1 MNNIK
6 IDTKT
11 NLIGQ
16 PDHKNF
22 LELQTSY
29 GIAQRGGVKFPS
41 FSDNHSKRITA
52 DVNLL
57 SKAETKQ
64 LIFNETIYSN

>member
-6 IDTKT
+6 INTKT

-16 PDHKNF
+16 PNHKNF
-22 LELQTSY
+22 LEVQASY
-29 GIAQRGGVKFPS
+29 GFAQRGGIKFPS
-41 FSDNHSKRITA
+41 FTDKHSKRITA

>member
-11 NLIGQ
+11 NLIGNQ
-16 PDHKNF
+16 NHKQF
-22 LELQTSY
+22 LKLQSTY
-29 GIAQRGGVKFPS
+29 GIAQRGGAIIPT
-41 FSDNHSKRITA
+41 FSVNHSKRIVS

-57 SKAETKQ
+57 STKEVKQ

>member
-16 PDHKNF
+16 PDHKSF
-22 LELQTSY
+22 LELQASY
-29 GIAQRGGVKFPS
+29 GIAQRGGS
-41 FSDNHSKRITA
+41 IISNFSNDHSKRISS

-57 SKAETKQ
+57 SKAETRK
-64 LIFNETIYSN
+64 LIFNETIFSN

>member
-1 MNNIK
+1 MNNFK

-22 LELQTSY
+22 LELQASY
-29 GIAQRGGVKFPS
+29 GIAQRGGIKFPS
-41 FSDNHSKRITA
+41 FSDKHTKRITT

>member
-16 PDHKNF
+16 PDHKSF
-22 LELQTSY
+22 LELQSAY
-29 GIAQRGGVKFPS
+29 GIAQRGGS
-41 FSDNHSKRITA
+41 IISNFSDDHAKRISS

-57 SKAETKQ
+57 SKIETRK
-64 LIFNETIYSN
+64 LIFNETIYNN

>member
-6 IDTKT
+6 IDTKI

-16 PDHKNF
+16 PDHKSF
-22 LELQTSY
+22 LELQSSY
-29 GIAQRGGVKFPS
+29 GIAQRGGS
-41 FSDNHSKRITA
+41 IISNFSDKHTKRISS

-57 SKAETKQ
+57 SKDERRR